1 MPFDPNAHSDLSRYT
16 ISALRSVRDE
26 ATAAYTE
33 LNSSVTD
40 ETVSDEQLDLLESYK
55 NFETA
60 VDTELSARTARAAR
74 LAALKAQPE
83 GEPEGDDDAADEEP
97 AVTASAEPKTEA
109 PKISDLAKD
118 APKVEAPTT
127 QEEPHKLASMV
138 ASGDIPG
145 LRMNDELDMDT
156 YTKAFMD
163 MAASFEVM
171 GARAQGQLSVARNIA
186 TIRRNYLDDKKVYG
200 DDRDYGVLTAAANES
215 NLPGGSLRASKKI
228 NVQKVIDETV
238 AKGGSADEVDTL
250 TAAGGWCAPSV
261 TVYDLC
267 FQTVVDGILDTPEV
281 QAPRG
286 GVRHNTGLDWST
298 IYGGTNI
305 LSSANGVTG
314 FWNRSETQ
322 VINGSPV
329 KDSIQVACPSFV
341 DTRLGVTGLWITSPI
356 LTNRGYPELV
366 STFLR
371 GSMAV
376 HAHQM
381 NALAIQAIVAGS
393 GTPVNLTAVDPWQSD
408 GSVTSNLL
416 GAIEMAIVDIKYR
429 LRMARNATMEVV
441 LPYWVRAQ
449 FRADLSRR
457 TVGDLDLLAVSDA
470 QIDAWFAQRGANVQ
484 FVYDWQDAFTT
495 TPQTG
500 QPGFATTPVSILP
513 TTTQFLVYPSGTWVK
528 AVQDVITLN
537 AIYDTSAT
545 IGLPVN
551 TMTQLFAEDGWAML
565 QMCPVSRVY
574 TVPTCPSGS
583 TTAPSAVD
591 CVTP

>member
-127 QEEPHKLASMV
+127 KEEPHKLASMV

-171 GARAQGQLSVARNIA
+171 GARAQGQISVARNIA

-215 NLPGGSLRASKKI
+215 NLPGGSLRASKKL
-228 NVQKVIDETV
+228 NVQKLIDETV
-238 AKGGSADEVDTL
+238 AKGGSADEVDSL

-305 LSSANGVTG
+305 LASANGVTG
-314 FWNRSETQ
+314 FWNRSEAQ
-322 VINGSPV
+322 VIAGSPV

-513 TTTQFLVYPSGTWVK
+513 ATTQFLVYPSGTWVK

-537 AIYDTSAT
+537 AIYDTT
-545 IGLPVN
+545 NLPTN

>member
-127 QEEPHKLASMV
+127 KEEPHKLASMV

-228 NVQKVIDETV
+228 NVQKLIDETV
-238 AKGGSADEVDTL
+238 AKGGSADEVDSL

-314 FWNRSETQ
+314 FWNRSEAQ
-322 VINGSPV
+322 VIAGSPV

-537 AIYDTSAT
+537 AIYDTT
-545 IGLPVN
+545 NLPTN

>member
-127 QEEPHKLASMV
+127 KEEPHKLASMV

-215 NLPGGSLRASKKI
+215 NLPGGSLRASKKL
-228 NVQKVIDETV
+228 NVQKLIDETV
-238 AKGGSADEVDTL
+238 AKGGSADEVDSL

-305 LSSANGVTG
+305 LASANGVTG
-314 FWNRSETQ
+314 FWNRSVAQ
-322 VINGSPV
+322 VIAGSPV

-381 NALAIQAIVAGS
+381 NALAIQAIVSGS

-537 AIYDTSAT
+537 AIYDTT
-545 IGLPVN
+545 NLPTN